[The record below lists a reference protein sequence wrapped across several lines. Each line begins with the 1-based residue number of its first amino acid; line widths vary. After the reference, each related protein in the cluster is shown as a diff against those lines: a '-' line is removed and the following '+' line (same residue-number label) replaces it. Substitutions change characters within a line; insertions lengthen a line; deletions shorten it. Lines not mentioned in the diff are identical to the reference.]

1 MHNLWKT
8 KFLKEADLYWICKR
22 NTVKICQNQHADFLR
37 FLLRQIRLKIKKDKE
52 LVPRSHFFGKN
63 FDVIFFFFFFCNFTC
78 TGRISLIDD
87 VYFTSYSVQCTSWF
101 MAKLLKSWNKKLFSS
116 EKSKKSKKEKST
128 LFRLKNKLAK
138 TYRTPSSL
146 AIHWYAILSEI
157 LCSCNP

>member
-1 MHNLWKT
+1 MQT
-8 KFLKEADLYWICKR
+8 
-22 NTVKICQNQHADFLR
+22 DFLR

-63 FDVIFFFFFFCNFTC
+63 FDVIIIFFCNFTC
-78 TGRISLIDD
+78 TGRISLIDY

-101 MAKLLKSWNKKLFSS
+101 MAKLLKSWNKRLFSY
-116 EKSKKSKKEKST
+116 EKSQKSKKEKST
-128 LFRLKNKLAK
+128 LSRLKNKLAK
-138 TYRTPSSL
+138 TYRTPSSF

>member
-1 MHNLWKT
+1 MQT
-8 KFLKEADLYWICKR
+8 
-22 NTVKICQNQHADFLR
+22 DFLR

-52 LVPRSHFFGKN
+52 LVPRSHFFGKK
-63 FDVIFFFFFFCNFTC
+63 FDVIIIFFCNFTC
-78 TGRISLIDD
+78 TGRISLIDY

-101 MAKLLKSWNKKLFSS
+101 MAKLLKSWNKRLFSY
-116 EKSKKSKKEKST
+116 EKSQKSKKEKST
-128 LFRLKNKLAK
+128 LSRLKNKLAK

>member
-1 MHNLWKT
+1 MQT
-8 KFLKEADLYWICKR
+8 
-22 NTVKICQNQHADFLR
+22 DFLR

-63 FDVIFFFFFFCNFTC
+63 FDVIIIIFFCNFTC
-78 TGRISLIDD
+78 TGRISLIDY

-101 MAKLLKSWNKKLFSS
+101 MAKLLKSWNKRLFSY
-116 EKSKKSKKEKST
+116 EKSQKSKKEKST
-128 LFRLKNKLAK
+128 LSRLKNKLAK